1 MSADPRNTDNGGWIH
16 EEEFREMIQ
25 ELIEQEAQQDKR
37 GGAGF
42 EDFVKPVEE
51 EARIKTVL
59 ESVEDLFSCNLSS
72 SPGDTSGTAA
82 LEGAIVDEMSIPRA
96 NDADSAYDSDE
107 DTAREIALTQAALK
121 KTDVGHDTN
130 DGETRE
136 EDMDEMRPDGA
147 AYAAAFDDP
156 EDRTKPPRKDFA
168 GHSNPL
174 NSLGSFDNGM
184 VDDATLIQSEIE
196 TFHEGNVAADQRAAK
211 RPRFD
216 RSNQQH
222 SMPTMRGQSPSKQT
236 SANRVAVK
244 DSRFDQ
250 TPPRGSQQSDGLG
263 PSSQSSIKAHGL
275 GGLGKLGFSVVK
287 NAHNPDTRQRLS
299 QPSQKSSSQQS
310 LKTPAK
316 PASLSARS

>member
-1 MSADPRNTDNGGWIH
+1 MNRKEIHTRPLHHDFIERFTHLGPDEKYVHSMAGLWRDETRRRKLRMGLTDPSSSPFPPEVLVSMSADPRNTDNGGWIH

-72 SPGDTSGTAA
+72 SLCDTSGTAA
-82 LEGAIVDEMSIPRA
+82 LEEAVVDEMSIPRA

-121 KTDVGHDTN
+121 KTDVGHDTS

-156 EDRTKPPRKDFA
+156 EDPINPPRENFA
-168 GHSNPL
+168 GHSDPVH
-174 NSLGSFDNGM
+174 SFGSFDNGM
-184 VDDATLIQSEIE
+184 VDDAALIQSEIE
-196 TFHEGNVAADQRAAK
+196 TFQEGNVAADQRAAK
-211 RPRFD
+211 R
-216 RSNQQH
+216 Q
-222 SMPTMRGQSPSKQT
+222 
-236 SANRVAVK
+236 
-244 DSRFDQ
+244 
-250 TPPRGSQQSDGLG
+250 
-263 PSSQSSIKAHGL
+263 
-275 GGLGKLGFSVVK
+275 
-287 NAHNPDTRQRLS
+287 
-299 QPSQKSSSQQS
+299 
-310 LKTPAK
+310 
-316 PASLSARS
+316 